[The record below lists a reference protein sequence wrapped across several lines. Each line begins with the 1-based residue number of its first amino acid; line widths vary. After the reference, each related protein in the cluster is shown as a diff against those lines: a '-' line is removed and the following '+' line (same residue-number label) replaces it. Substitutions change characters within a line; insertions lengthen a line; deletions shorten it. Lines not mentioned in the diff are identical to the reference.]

1 MKSLTT
7 ELENR
12 VKKEGF
18 IKKENLTNDEWKQLW
33 IAENPSTSKMEEI
46 FGQKYKTIYNY
57 ITSKIGNYRSFMDEE
72 GQKII

>member
-18 IKKENLTNDEWKQLW
+18 IKKETLTNDEWKQLW
-33 IAENPSTSKMEEI
+33 IAENPGTSKIEEI
-46 FGQKYKTIYNY
+46 FGQNIKLSTI
-57 ITSKIGNYRSFMDEE
+57 I
-72 GQKII
+72 